1 MIFVQNLNIKHK
13 LTWSLEPV
21 GEKQILKLDVATDFE
36 RDVNENDVS
45 ENVLVSATNK
55 YFLIESFF
63 LFKS

>member
-1 MIFVQNLNIKHK
+1 M
-13 LTWSLEPV
+13 
-21 GEKQILKLDVATDFE
+21 LKLDVATDFE